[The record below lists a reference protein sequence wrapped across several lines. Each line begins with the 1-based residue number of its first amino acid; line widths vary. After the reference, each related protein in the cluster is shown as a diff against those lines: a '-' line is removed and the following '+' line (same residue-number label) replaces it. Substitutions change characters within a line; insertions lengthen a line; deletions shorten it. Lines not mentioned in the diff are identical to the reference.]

1 MPHFP
6 PMDGNFGQALQ
17 RAPADA
23 LAYVDVGAAPP
34 ASERR
39 IGFGQL
45 WAAARGVAAM
55 LRQRGLKPG
64 DAVALLGLNS
74 VEYMAAHVGTMLA
87 GMVSVPVN
95 YRFPAATIDFVL
107 RDSAT
112 RLVLADADMAGTV
125 ADDIACEGL
134 DGCFGEWLALD
145 DGAAGVEV
153 APEAIAL
160 VLYTSGSTGRPKG
173 VPLTH
178 ASQNW
183 VVGSRIKA
191 PGIDKHRLLVAAPY
205 YHMNALAVSHVALA
219 GGGTIVLLPR
229 FSALGYIDAI
239 DRYRCT
245 WLTSVPTMLAMM
257 LREREALERADLS
270 SVKIVR
276 MGSAPVTAGLLDSL
290 GTLFPNAQMTN
301 GYGTTEAGPVVFG
314 PHPQG
319 KPLPPLALGCAT
331 APDVDIRLVDAD
343 GREADEG
350 ELHMRCPAVTPGYL
364 NLPAKT
370 AEAITPDGF
379 YKTGDVMRRD
389 ADGFYYFVGRRD
401 DMFVCGGENIY
412 PGEVEL
418 MLEKHPDIAQAC
430 VVPVP
435 DDIKGMKPL
444 AAIVARPG
452 ARPTEDEVKRF
463 ALAHAP
469 AYMHP
474 RRVFVLPE
482 LPLASTNKIDR
493 KAVLALIE
501 RDIGAAAAAGE

>member
-1 MPHFP
+1 
-6 PMDGNFGQALQ
+6 MDGNFGQALQ

-23 LAYVDVGAAPP
+23 LAYIDVGAAGP

-39 IGFGQL
+39 ATFGQL

-55 LRQRGLKPG
+55 LRQRGLRPG
-64 DAVALLGLNS
+64 DAVALVGVNS
-74 VEYMAAHVGTMLA
+74 IEYMAAHVGTMLA
-87 GMVSVPVN
+87 GMASVPVN
-95 YRFPAATIDFVL
+95 YRFPPATIDFVL
-107 RDSAT
+107 RDSAS

-125 ADDIACEGL
+125 AADIACEGL
-134 DGCFGEWLALD
+134 DGRFDEWRAQD
-145 DGAAGVEV
+145 DGAAGVAV
-153 APEAIAL
+153 DPQAIAL

-183 VVGSRIKA
+183 VVGSRLRA
-191 PGIDKHRLLVAAPY
+191 GGIDKHRLLVAAPY

-229 FSALGYIDAI
+229 FAARGYIDAI
-239 DRYRCT
+239 HRHRCT

-257 LREREALERADLS
+257 LREREALQRADLS
-270 SVKIVR
+270 SVRIVR
-276 MGSAPVTAGLLDSL
+276 MGSAPVTAALLDGL
-290 GTLFPNAQMTN
+290 RQLFPGAQLTN

-314 PHPQG
+314 PHPTG
-319 KPLPPLALGCAT
+319 KPPPPLALGCAT
-331 APDVDIRLVDAD
+331 VPDVDVRLVGAD

-350 ELHMRCPAVTPGYL
+350 ELQMRCPAVTPGYL

-370 AEAITPDGF
+370 AEAITADGF
-379 YKTGDVMRRD
+379 YRTGDVMRRD
-389 ADGFYYFVGRRD
+389 GDGFYYFVGRQD

-418 MLEKHPDIAQAC
+418 MLERHPAIAQAC

-444 AAIVARPG
+444 AAVVARPG
-452 ARPTEDEVKRF
+452 ASVTEDEVRQF
-463 ALAHAP
+463 ALANAP

-474 RRVFVLPE
+474 RRVFVVPE

-493 KAVLALIE
+493 KAVLAIIQQALAE
-501 RDIGAAAAAGE
+501 PVAAGE